1 MPQHTDD
8 DRDADIDEKQR
19 STPNLRRI
27 YDISAH
33 DDPTELG
40 WCVPSLLPT
49 RLELKLSVRV
59 SSEALPW
66 GMSLLGTPTGH
77 WASTLFT
84 HHARQDAPTLEHRR
98 RTLAPLRIGT
108 LRRGRWLGCRF
119 ACDGQSTT
127 RQILAEFRADL
138 GSLLRLVATPGRG

>member
-27 YDISAH
+27 YDIFAH

-77 WASTLFT
+77 WA
-84 HHARQDAPTLEHRR
+84 
-98 RTLAPLRIGT
+98 PLSSRI
-108 LRRGRWLGCRF
+108 
-119 ACDGQSTT
+119 
-127 RQILAEFRADL
+127 
-138 GSLLRLVATPGRG
+138 TPGKMPRRSSTAAARWRHSA